1 MSKLVDEVDHIIEYL
16 NREIQ
21 DEFSEVIN
29 TKSEYHHKKTRITD
43 ITRHLD
49 SHFNKKF
56 EQPVSAS

>member
-29 TKSEYHHKKTRITD
+29 TKSEYQHKKIRITD
-43 ITRHLD
+43 ITMHLD
-49 SHFNKKF
+49 RHFNKKF